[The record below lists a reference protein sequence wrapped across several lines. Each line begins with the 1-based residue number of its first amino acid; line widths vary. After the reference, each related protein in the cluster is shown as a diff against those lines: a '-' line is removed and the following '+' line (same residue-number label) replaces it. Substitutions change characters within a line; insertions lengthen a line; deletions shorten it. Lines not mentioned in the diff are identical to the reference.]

1 MKRIFNQGLL
11 KVLVLAL
18 FSCFQ
23 LTTRAQNDKAQ
34 DDWKFSHPILIQQPE
49 PTPPNDKN
57 NGSMPEF
64 PGGNMKLQQY
74 LKNETH
80 KILSSRA
87 DNVFGKVVVGFEV
100 NEKGNLSNFRILKST
115 NPLLNEDALSIVK
128 SMPDWKPA
136 RIDGKEVKSKMN
148 VIVNFE

>member
-1 MKRIFNQGLL
+1 M
-11 KVLVLAL
+11 
-18 FSCFQ
+18 
-23 LTTRAQNDKAQ
+23 T
-34 DDWKFSHPILIQQPE
+34 
-49 PTPPNDKN
+49 
-57 NGSMPEF
+57 EF
-64 PGGNMKLQQY
+64 PLGTIKLQQY

-87 DNVFGKVVVGFEV
+87 DKVFGEVVVGFEV